1 MLLSV
6 NNLAVSFGGVHA
18 LSLSHFNL
26 RDKELRV
33 IIGPNGAGKSTFL
46 DILCGRT
53 KPDTGEV
60 VFNDKAILGMTEVSI
75 ARLGIGRKFQKP
87 SVFPGLTVYDNLL
100 LAAKMKKDILSSLF
114 FRPSQLLKARIHE
127 VAEKV
132 GLTAVLPRIAG
143 ALSHGQKQWLEIG
156 IVVLQ
161 DPKLLLID
169 EPAAGMSDEETYKTG
184 ELLLE
189 LSNNHGIIVIEH
201 DMKFVQQIA
210 RERVT
215 VLERGKLLVEGSFN
229 DIRNDQRVI
238 DCYLGRNNTQLENL

>member
-1 MLLSV
+1 MLLDV

-18 LSLSHFNL
+18 LSLSQFRLHD
-26 RDKELRV
+26 RELRV

-60 VFNDKAILGMTEVSI
+60 MFNGRAILGMTEVNI

-100 LAAKMKKDILSSLF
+100 LAAKMKKDIWSSLF
-114 FRPSQLLKARIHE
+114 FRPSQLLQTRIHE
-127 VAEKV
+127 VAEKI
-132 GLTAVLPRIAG
+132 GLTNVLSSVAG

-156 IVVLQ
+156 IVILQ

-189 LSNNHGIIVIEH
+189 LSNSHGIIVIEH

-215 VLERGKLLVEGSFN
+215 VLERGKLLVEGSFE